1 MPFIID
7 GCNLLWSIQE
17 TGRRSPDSSVR
28 ERVSLSE
35 ADEEPG
41 SISEVQ
47 LCRIIGGY
55 LKLIGESSEIIF
67 DGVGPRDK
75 SVFENITN
83 AEVFFA
89 GPGRDADTVIEDKIQ
104 ANTAP
109 RRLVIV
115 SSDRRLRRAARTRGA
130 AAVKSEDFW
139 KRLQKELSR
148 KKTTK
153 EPKGKRHGLTESE
166 TEQWLQFLGLD
177 E

>member
-17 TGRRSPDSSVR
+17 TGHRIPDSSVR
-28 ERVSLSE
+28 ERASLSE

-41 SISEVQ
+41 PIGEVQ
-47 LCRIIGGY
+47 LCRMIGGY
-55 LKLIGESSEIIF
+55 LKLIGESGKIIF

-75 SVFENITN
+75 SAFDNITDV
-83 AEVFFA
+83 EVLFA

-115 SSDRRLRRAARTRGA
+115 SSDRRLRRAARTREA

-139 KRLQKELSR
+139 KRLLKELSR
-148 KKTTK
+148 KKTAR
-153 EPKGKRHGLTESE
+153 EPSGKRHGLTESE
-166 TEQWLQFLGLD
+166 TKQWLQFLGLD